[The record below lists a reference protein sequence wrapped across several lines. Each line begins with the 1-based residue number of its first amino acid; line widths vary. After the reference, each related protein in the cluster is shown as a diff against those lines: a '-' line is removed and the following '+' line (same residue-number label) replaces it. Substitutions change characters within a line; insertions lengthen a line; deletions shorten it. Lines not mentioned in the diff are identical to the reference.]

1 MGGATSRPQGREL
14 DVGDR
19 IHIRHGKGPLP
30 ALVGRIGT
38 VVDIFRV
45 PLDACL
51 VRIDGDPDRREWFFY
66 SDEIATGEA

>member
-1 MGGATSRPQGREL
+1 
-14 DVGDR
+14 
-19 IHIRHGKGPLP
+19 
-30 ALVGRIGT
+30 VGRIGT
-38 VVDIFRV
+38 VVEIFRV